1 MVLSRKDDSDVTMAE
16 RKKIFKDANVDLAIS
31 IHNNAGGSPIEEMGS
46 STYYKHIFCR
56 RLAETMR
63 RHLLDLGFKDFGL
76 TGNFNFALNQPTEY
90 PNALLEVLFMSSL
103 PDEEKLLDPKWQR
116 KIADAVVDGI
126 LEYVKNSD

>member
-1 MVLSRKDDSDVTMAE
+1 MLTRYET
-16 RKKIFKDANVDLAIS
+16 IFTLLFAF
-31 IHNNAGGSPIEEMGS
+31 HNHLRTNA
-46 STYYKHIFCR
+46 IFCR

-126 LEYVKNSD
+126 LEYVKKD